1 MESSA
6 LIIPRVAGGIVLIFG
21 ETEVSWISA
30 WSFHLTAGLELTPH
44 GPGASGTAAMVSP
57 GLLRADVVF

>member
-1 MESSA
+1 M
-6 LIIPRVAGGIVLIFG
+6 LIFG

-44 GPGASGTAAMVSP
+44 GPGAGGTAAMVSP